1 MMRAAIPTTKHRS
14 KIDRREPHILYSIQE
29 TYGVHK
35 IQVGRISWT
44 GSSRARL
51 ELRPRV
57 QDGLAEI
64 VIDARLHL
72 AARQREMSIFP
83 RGGATLNQMAEALG
97 ASLKR
102 HGVPVMVKRGNT
114 PLTEEKKTLQQ
125 HQHNGTTTPSD
136 ADEWALAVL
145 ISEGVQEVNAL
156 TKQIDSLTVKRDEI
170 KAGTL
175 NTLRQLLNAKDS

>member
-1 MMRAAIPTTKHRS
+1 MRTAITTTKHRS
-14 KIDRREPHILYSIQE
+14 KIDRREPQILSSIQE

-57 QDGLAEI
+57 QDGLSEL

-72 AARQREMSIFP
+72 AARQREISIFP
-83 RGGATLNQMAEALG
+83 RGDTSLDQMAEALG
-97 ASLKR
+97 AALRR
-102 HGVPVMVKRGNT
+102 HGVPVTAKKDDT
-114 PLTEEKKTLQQ
+114 PLIEGENTLQ
-125 HQHNGTTTPSD
+125 HQYNGTTTPSD

-145 ISEGVQEVNAL
+145 VSEGVQQVNAL
-156 TKQIDSLTVKRDEI
+156 TEQIDSLSAQRDET
-170 KAGTL
+170 KASTL
-175 NTLRQLLNAKDS
+175 CTLRQLLSGECR